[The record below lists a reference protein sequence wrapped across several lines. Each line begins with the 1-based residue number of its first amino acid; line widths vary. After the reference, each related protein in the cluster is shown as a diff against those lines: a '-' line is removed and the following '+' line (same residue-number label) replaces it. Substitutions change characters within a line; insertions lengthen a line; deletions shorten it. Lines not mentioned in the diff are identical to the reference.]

1 LLAQKDTLMPLDAR
15 YAHTNLVARDW
26 QSLAR
31 FYEELFGCVR
41 VPPERDYAGSLVE
54 AGTGIP
60 GARLRGVHLR
70 LPGYGDAGPTL
81 EIFSYEPSQAPQPP
95 VVNRPG
101 YGHIA
106 FATLS
111 RPEVVVVPGGREG
124 FAIREPTILAWLR
137 AVHPHTR
144 FTTSVC
150 TGALVLGAAG
160 LLRGVRAT
168 THWYKLSQLKAYGAR
183 PTRRRVVQDGRI
195 VTAAGVSAGID
206 MGLTLAQRLAGTT
219 AAKVIQLGIEYDPHP
234 PFQSGSPH
242 RASWLTRGIA
252 YLAMRRYN
260 AVRPNTS
267 Q

>member
-1 LLAQKDTLMPLDAR
+1 MALQIAILVYPQMTALDA
-15 YAHTNLVARDW
+15 VGP
-26 QSLAR
+26 
-31 FYEELFGCVR
+31 YEVLSR
-41 VPPERDYAGSLVE
+41 
-54 AGTGIP
+54 IP
-60 GARLRGVHLR
+60 GAQVSWVAQDL
-70 LPGYGDAGPTL
+70 LPVTADAGLTLVPT
-81 EIFSYEPSQAPQPP
+81 AT
-95 VVNRPG
+95 
-101 YGHIA
+101 
-106 FATLS
+106 FATLT

-124 FAIREPTILAWLR
+124 FAIREPAILAWLR

-168 THWYKLSQLKAYGAR
+168 THWYKLSQLKTYGAR

-206 MGLTLAQRLAGTT
+206 MGLTLVQRLAGTT

-242 RASWLTRGIA
+242 SASWLTRGIA